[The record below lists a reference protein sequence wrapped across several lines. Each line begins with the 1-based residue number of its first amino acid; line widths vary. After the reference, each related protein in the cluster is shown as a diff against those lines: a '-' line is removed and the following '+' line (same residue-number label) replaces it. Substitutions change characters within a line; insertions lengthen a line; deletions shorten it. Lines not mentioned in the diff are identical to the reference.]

1 MASVVRGP
9 SYRDYEVSARR
20 KLLGLSLSLSLGV
33 HTLKKTKNLICLFT
47 QRREKLSFCC
57 KKKYLMCF
65 RWNFCLTEKER
76 M

>member
-1 MASVVRGP
+1 MVRGP

-57 KKKYLMCF
+57 KKKVFNEFLMEF
-65 RWNFCLTEKER
+65 LFN
-76 M
+76 